1 MRDFVLRI
9 FDIPVCSMRSP
20 RAADRDSLQKGRPP
34 DLSVGAIR
42 AQRSRPSRE
51 LTSNT
56 GVSFMGSCVTGQVTA

>member
-1 MRDFVLRI
+1 MYKSGKQSRDFVPHIPDI
-9 FDIPVCSMRSP
+9 FGRG
-20 RAADRDSLQKGRPP
+20 SLPEGRPP

-42 AQRSRPSRE
+42 AQRSRPGRE